1 MTATVDS
8 VRAPSALPRVLIVE
22 DDGLVGAIHA
32 RLLRSVAGNVVV
44 VPDAARALDL
54 LGGAAF
60 DVVISDILMPG
71 MDGSEL
77 LRTIRKRDRD
87 LPVIFL
93 TGAPSLESAAAAVE
107 QRAYRY
113 LTKPVPLDVLRDA
126 VVEAGR
132 LRPRHPA
139 S

>member
-1 MTATVDS
+1 MTGSVDS
-8 VRAPSALPRVLIVE
+8 VRPQSALPRVLIVE

-54 LGGAAF
+54 LRAPAF

-77 LRTIRKRDRD
+77 LRSIRKRDQD

-93 TGAPSLESAAAAVE
+93 TGAPSLESAAVAVE
-107 QRAYRY
+107 HRAFRY

-132 LRPRHPA
+132 LRSRR
-139 S
+139 SCS